1 MLRHNE
7 SYCKSDF
14 FALNEKDIL
23 IFLKNLFGTNRT
35 VSVHFDTILYY
46 NLFRSFPP
54 FFLTSALLSL
64 I

>member
-1 MLRHNE
+1 MLRRNE
-7 SYCKSDF
+7 SYCKSHF
-14 FALNEKDIL
+14 FTLNKKDIL
-23 IFLKNLFGTNRT
+23 IFLKNFFGTNRT
-35 VSVHFDTILYY
+35 VSVDFDTILYY